1 MNAAAR
7 NRAQSRG
14 PSLLMAHCAALDDEF
29 RLPAA
34 TRLEQAIG
42 EDLTRLLM
50 VALAGNHSMGPRLL
64 AA

>member
-1 MNAAAR
+1 
-7 NRAQSRG
+7 
-14 PSLLMAHCAALDDEF
+14 MAHCAALDHEF